1 MGVQNNIIT
10 PKSGEPII
18 ALIQD
23 FLTTSFLITS
33 KDMFFNRSEFCE
45 IISWFADASELIN
58 IPPPTILKPVS
69 LWTGKQIISS
79 LLKPNRFARVIV
91 NLKCE

>member
-1 MGVQNNIIT
+1 MNIHIPQNYEARSEVLHLMGVQNNIIT

-33 KDMFFNRSEFCE
+33 KDMFFTRS
-45 IISWFADASELIN
+45 
-58 IPPPTILKPVS
+58 
-69 LWTGKQIISS
+69 
-79 LLKPNRFARVIV
+79 
-91 NLKCE
+91 